1 MALILADLGRLDF
14 QQRIDEARQH
24 FEGSLKIYRQLAHQ
38 NPDMYLPSVATA
50 LRVLGCVA
58 ESKNQIEESRAHIN
72 RHRVCCRS
80 WRRATADMRATWPE
94 SKPT

>member
-38 NPDMYLPSVATA
+38 NPDMYLPSVATT
-50 LRVLGCVA
+50 LRVLGCIA
-58 ESKNQIEESRAHIN
+58 ESQDQSSNRERISRGIESSAETGAREPQTWSES
-72 RHRVCCRS
+72 
-80 WRRATADMRATWPE
+80 T
-94 SKPT
+94 PT